1 MSTIFDG
8 YAPFKGEIAS
18 RGNGSLIA
26 FETGEAVT
34 YGIFNAQERGTMFV
48 KPAQMV
54 YQGMIV
60 GESARTEDI
69 EVNVCKR
76 KHMTNS
82 RSSGADDALRLIP
95 PREMTLEQALDYLSE
110 DELAEITPSNIRIRK
125 KILDPTQR
133 YRAERSR
140 NSGK

>member
-1 MSTIFDG
+1 
-8 YAPFKGEIAS
+8 
-18 RGNGSLIA
+18 
-26 FETGEAVT
+26 
-34 YGIFNAQERGTMFV
+34 
-48 KPAQMV
+48 
-54 YQGMIV
+54 MIV

>member
-1 MSTIFDG
+1 
-8 YAPFKGEIAS
+8 
-18 RGNGSLIA
+18 
-26 FETGEAVT
+26 
-34 YGIFNAQERGTMFV
+34 MFV

-60 GESARTEDI
+60 GESSRTEDI